1 LAPDV
6 IDFGAMSSA
15 REREMS
21 CVRIGVALCAMLASW
36 SPVRGQDAAARQ
48 APPASQHGTVSQT
61 IAGTVVTVH
70 YDRPS
75 ARGRVLFGEE
85 AVVVSDA
92 LWTPGANRA
101 TILELSGP
109 ARIEG
114 RDVAAGRYGVWTIP
128 RPDRWTLI
136 LSRVWDT
143 HHSIYPGAPEDVLR
157 TEVSPQ
163 PAAHMETLAFYFP
176 VVGPYDATLVMHW
189 GTTAL
194 PIRIEIRRP

>member
-1 LAPDV
+1 MSRIARIGLAL
-6 IDFGAMSSA
+6 
-15 REREMS
+15 
-21 CVRIGVALCAMLASW
+21 GVALAWW
-36 SPVRGQDAAARQ
+36 SPARAQEVAARQ
-48 APPASQHGTVSQT
+48 APPASQRGTVSQT
-61 IAGTVVTVH
+61 IAGTVVTVQ

-85 AVVVSDA
+85 ALVVYDA

-128 RPDRWTLI
+128 RADRWTLI

-143 HHSIYPGAPEDVLR
+143 HHSIYPGAPEDVMR
-157 TEVSPQ
+157 TEIPPQ

-176 VVGPYDATLVMHW
+176 VVGAYATTLVMHW
-189 GTTAL
+189 GTTAV
-194 PIRIEIRRP
+194 PIRIEVER